1 MVECVCGLYC
11 FVTEYFMFPFR
22 LEFFNNV
29 GVTSSSCTFITSQE
43 NLKDFLILPPSLPN
57 INGYKNANALNML
70 KTVLKMKNNVDV
82 LPFSNYCH
90 KEKLPAITD

>member
-1 MVECVCGLYC
+1 MYGRMCVCGLYC

-57 INGYKNANALNML
+57 INGYKNANALKHVEDGFN
-70 KTVLKMKNNVDV
+70 D
-82 LPFSNYCH
+82 
-90 KEKLPAITD
+90 EKQCRCLAL